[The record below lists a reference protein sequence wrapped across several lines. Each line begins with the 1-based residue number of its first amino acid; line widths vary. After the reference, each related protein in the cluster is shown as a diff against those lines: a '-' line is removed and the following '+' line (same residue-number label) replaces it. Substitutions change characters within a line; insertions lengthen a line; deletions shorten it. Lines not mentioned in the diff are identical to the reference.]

1 MERYSHLQAMP
12 NSPLTP
18 LTPLSENT
26 KFEFNFGGD
35 GSLDMYI
42 DSVRQEHRV
51 EQQQKK
57 LLQQANRI
65 FHKKG
70 CPLQPKRYSE
80 EFLKI
85 RDVFE
90 SHEQENSKGQVRPQ
104 ICYRNC
110 GHSKEQ
116 QLQQHQSNYN
126 VTPKAA
132 TVKITH
138 TGATPTPK
146 KGGHVISLDYA
157 ATPTNVRTPL
167 KPRNH
172 NVPQNIH
179 SKSFHNLQQ
188 QKLQQKC
195 LHIIQQQQQQQ
206 QNQQQQQLHHHQQHH
221 LQPQQQNR
229 NFRQASPVAA
239 KPLCP
244 QVAKILQQRGL
255 SMYCG
260 LFQREEIDL
269 FTFHLLKLQD
279 LQQMGITNQ
288 KHCAILLHDI
298 YYAGQYF

>member
-1 MERYSHLQAMP
+1 MP
-12 NSPLTP
+12 NSPLSP

-65 FHKKG
+65 FHKKS

-90 SHEQENSKGQVRPQ
+90 AHEQLQAQ
-104 ICYRNC
+104 QNC
-110 GHSKEQ
+110 PRHCQHQKEQ
-116 QLQQHQSNYN
+116 TTESYN
-126 VTPKAA
+126 VTPKVPV
-132 TVKITH
+132 VKITH
-138 TGATPTPK
+138 TGATPTPTK
-146 KGGHVISLDYA
+146 AQMLNAEYP

-167 KPRNH
+167 KARNQ

-195 LHIIQQQQQQQ
+195 LHIIQQRQKQQHQQHHHQQQQQHHHQQQQQ
-206 QNQQQQQLHHHQQHH
+206 QHHQHQ
-221 LQPQQQNR
+221 LQPQQNR
-229 NFRQASPVAA
+229 IFRQASPVAA

-244 QVAKILQQRGL
+244 QVSKILHQRGL
-255 SMYCG
+255 SMYCA
-260 LFQREEIDL
+260 LFQREEID
-269 FTFHLLKLQD
+269 FYTFHLLKLQD
-279 LQQMGITNQ
+279 LHQMGITNQ
-288 KHCAILLHDI
+288 NHCAILMHDI
-298 YYAGQYF
+298 YYAGQNF

>member
-12 NSPLTP
+12 NSPLSP

-35 GSLDMYI
+35 GSLDVYI

-57 LLQQANRI
+57 LLQQANKI

-70 CPLQPKRYSE
+70 GSMQPKRYSE

-90 SHEQENSKGQVRPQ
+90 AHEQIATEQQ
-104 ICYRNC
+104 ICSRNC
-110 GHSKEQ
+110 KHHKEEQ
-116 QLQQHQSNYN
+116 PTQPDPYCI
-126 VTPKAA
+126 TPKAPI
-132 TVKITH
+132 VKITH
-138 TGATPTPK
+138 TGATPTPTK
-146 KGGHVISLDYA
+146 NHLLNSEYA

-179 SKSFHNLQQ
+179 SKSFHALQQ

-195 LHIIQQQQQQQ
+195 LHIIQQQQKQQHHHHC
-206 QNQQQQQLHHHQQHH
+206 NQQQQQMGQHHHLH
-221 LQPQQQNR
+221 PQQKR
-229 NFRQASPVAA
+229 VFRQASPVAA

-260 LFQREEIDL
+260 IFQREEIDL
-269 FTFHLLKLQD
+269 FTFQLLKLHD
-279 LQQMGITNQ
+279 LHQMGITNQ
-288 KHCAILLHDI
+288 KHCAILMHDI